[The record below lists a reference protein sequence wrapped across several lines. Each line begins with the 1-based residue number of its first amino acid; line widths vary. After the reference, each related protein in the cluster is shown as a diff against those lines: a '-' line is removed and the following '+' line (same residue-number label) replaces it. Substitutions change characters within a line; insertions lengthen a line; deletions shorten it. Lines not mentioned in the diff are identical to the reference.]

1 MAVIKSGEHVHL
13 AQLLQFL
20 DLGEQLAHD
29 CANAQVELVSDHRM
43 KVFLAGQAKQEGRHA
58 LAFQLAIRW
67 LSPRAMNSPL
77 VSGHMNRYR
86 HLIMGAVERR
96 NFPES
101 LLGEQIILEGLGEA
115 ILQRME
121 TGLAKRKAPFGRLRR
136 MLLQQEEAHHAF
148 GLRTLER
155 MIMADAV
162 SIEYL
167 RDAASPYLD
176 LAKSMVFSAQDAF
189 QAIQED
195 PQDYWDD
202 FRKGL
207 PFWLQASSSERLAL
221 SFPSPGKNRKT
232 GIRSCT

>member
-1 MAVIKSGEHVHL
+1 MAVIKTGEHIHL

-43 KVFLAGQAKQEGRHA
+43 KAFLAGQAKQEGRHA

-67 LSPRAMNSPL
+67 LTPRASHSPP
-77 VSGHMNRYR
+77 VSRHMNHYR
-86 HLIMGAVERR
+86 HLIMAAVERR

-136 MLLQQEEAHHAF
+136 ILIQQEEAHHAF

-155 MIMADAV
+155 MIAAEAV
-162 SIEYL
+162 SIENL
-167 RDAASPYLD
+167 REAASPYLA
-176 LAKSMVFSAQDAF
+176 LAKSMLFSAQDAF
-189 QAIQED
+189 QAIHED

-202 FRKGL
+202 FQTGL
-207 PFWLQASSSERLAL
+207 PVWLQASSSKA
-221 SFPSPGKNRKT
+221 
-232 GIRSCT
+232 